1 MLSYSSR
8 EISRDSCVESV
19 ISTAEDVSEVGHYFS
34 RFFGVW
40 RRDTRTKLM
49 IMRRNHAVIFSI
61 PTMCHAIDCD
71 GYIHTFVYVAIFSA
85 IHMTKATRRNQRAR
99 FIE

>member
-1 MLSYSSR
+1 MLSYSSL
-8 EISRDSCVESV
+8 EIGRDPCIER
-19 ISTAEDVSEVGHYFS
+19 IICTAEDVGEVGHYFS
-34 RFFGVW
+34 RVFGVW
-40 RRDTRTKLM
+40 RSETRTKLM

-61 PTMCHAIDCD
+61 PTICHTRVCD